1 MRSFAIATQHG
12 PEARVRNRD
21 LDNPRLV
28 SIIVPTYR
36 EAANLQPL
44 VGRVVAA
51 MQSAG
56 RACEILIVDDDSRDG
71 TDVAVQE
78 LAERH
83 PVRLITRTGQRDL
96 SLAVVEGM
104 RQACGQILLVMD
116 ADLSHPPEQ
125 IPQIIEALEQPPTD
139 FVIGSRYVSG
149 GQTQEGWGAFRR
161 LNSWVATALC
171 RPLVGQVTDP
181 MAGFFALRRDT
192 FEQADPL
199 NPIGYKIG
207 LELMCRCRC
216 RNVREVPISF
226 ANRTR
231 GQSKLN
237 LDQQARYLV
246 HIGRLYRSYA
256 RGWGLAIRPILVAM
270 RAGIAAV
277 KCLRPTRPKSPSTAR
292 AAVQKSKAA

>member
-1 MRSFAIATQHG
+1 
-12 PEARVRNRD
+12 
-21 LDNPRLV
+21 
-28 SIIVPTYR
+28 
-36 EAANLQPL
+36 
-44 VGRVVAA
+44 
-51 MQSAG
+51 MQLAG

-104 RQACGQILLVMD
+104 RQARGQILLVMD

-125 IPQIIEALEQPPTD
+125 IPQILEALEQPPTD

-149 GQTQEGWGAFRR
+149 GQTQEGWGVFRR

-226 ANRTR
+226 ANRTC

-292 AAVQKSKAA
+292 VAVQKSKAA